1 MKNFQRFLLN
11 TMIGFLLLSFAGTS
25 TGAAADLD
33 PDPLIPGQDETA
45 GPDPF
50 GLEKKISW
58 YNPEKLTAQWLT
70 LLQLADGRYV
80 SVRLIWRKKSP
91 VDIIYPG
98 VHIVVYEKGQPAV
111 TLFEQLT
118 DPDKTVR
125 FSDSS
130 VVFGSNVIKKTSIG
144 EGSGYSLA
152 FQAADSENS
161 ISIDATL
168 LQTIAPCRNQAYPL
182 LISEKLKNYVEYE
195 IVCPRGQLSGYITI
209 NGKKEPLRGTGFIE
223 TFRWLK
229 SETEEPLTWHRA
241 IAQAGPYFILFQ
253 KAYYPDDGSLFLLAS
268 SDTCMHEVVDGDFRV
283 IENETG
289 QKLYF
294 KDAKIGIEITLGP
307 GAEKLE
313 KNVLH
318 ILPYRLRLMYDGKP
332 YSDEDVLFYEA
343 GRWESL

>member
-1 MKNFQRFLLN
+1 MKNSQRFLLN
-11 TMIGFLLLSFAGTS
+11 TMIGFLLLSFAGSITFAS
-25 TGAAADLD
+25 DSS
-33 PDPLIPGQDETA
+33 PLIPGQDEAA

-50 GLEKKISW
+50 ALEKKISW

-98 VHIVVYEKGQPAV
+98 VHIIVYEKGQPAV
-111 TLFEQLT
+111 TLFEPLA
-118 DPDKTVR
+118 DPAETVL
-125 FSDSS
+125 FSNSS
-130 VVFGSNVIKKTSIG
+130 VVLGSNVIEKTSIG
-144 EGSGYSLA
+144 EGNGYSLA

-168 LQTIAPCRNQAYPL
+168 LQTISPCRNQAYPL

-209 NGKKEPLRGTGFIE
+209 NGKKEPLQGTGFIE

-229 SETEEPLTWHRA
+229 SETQDPLTWHRA
-241 IAQAGPYFILFQ
+241 IAQAGPYFILLQ

-268 SDTCMHEVVDGDFRV
+268 SDGCMHEVVDGDFRV
-283 IENETG
+283 TENETG

-294 KDAKIGIEITLGP
+294 KDDKMDLEITLEP
-307 GAEKLE
+307 GAEKLK

-318 ILPYRLRLMYDGKP
+318 ILPYSLRFMYDGQP
-332 YSDEDVLFYEA
+332 YSAEDVLFYEA
-343 GRWESL
+343 GNWKSL